1 MKKTEYQQD
10 GLGGRDACC
19 QAWWSE
25 IEPRNPHRRRE
36 QTPASYPLA
45 STHTP
50 PIKKKVNFNLK
61 KKRQI
66 ANEQMRLQ
74 LMLPEEW
81 KWK

>member
-50 PIKKKVNFNLK
+50 PIKKKEL
-61 KKRQI
+61 
-66 ANEQMRLQ
+66 
-74 LMLPEEW
+74 
-81 KWK
+81 